1 MSNRASLRRTMFTGD
16 GDDTG
21 WGWRICDDYFRSYAD
36 DCNEQDVPKDPLQ
49 LLSKACAE
57 ATEQER
63 LVFEDLLAAVTAGRP
78 ARRSLGR
85 NGFAV
90 IRGGLLRFE
99 PEQSGRGLR

>member
-1 MSNRASLRRTMFTGD
+1 MSNRASLRKTMFTGD
-16 GDDTG
+16 GDDVG

-63 LVFEDLLAAVTAGRP
+63 LVFEDLLSEGK
-78 ARRSLGR
+78 
-85 NGFAV
+85 
-90 IRGGLLRFE
+90 GLLINGSWHEFE
-99 PEQSGRGLR
+99 KIAPALRAGLEKEN

>member
-16 GDDTG
+16 GEDIG

-36 DCNEQDVPKDPLQ
+36 DCEECDVPSDPLE

-63 LVFEDLLAAVTAGRP
+63 QFFEDL
-78 ARRSLGR
+78 
-85 NGFAV
+85 FAESK
-90 IRGGLLRFE
+90 GLLINGSWHEFE
-99 PEQSGRGLR
+99 EIAAALRAGLGKED

>member
-1 MSNRASLRRTMFTGD
+1 MSNRASLRKTMFTGD
-16 GDDTG
+16 GDDVG

-63 LVFEDLLAAVTAGRP
+63 LVFEDLLSEGK
-78 ARRSLGR
+78 
-85 NGFAV
+85 
-90 IRGGLLRFE
+90 GLLINGSWHEFE
-99 PEQSGRGLR
+99 EIAPALRAGLEKEN

>member
-16 GDDTG
+16 GDDVG

-36 DCNEQDVPKDPLQ
+36 DCNEQDVPNDPLQ

-63 LVFEDLLAAVTAGRP
+63 LVFEDLLAE
-78 ARRSLGR
+78 SK
-85 NGFAV
+85 
-90 IRGGLLRFE
+90 GLLINGSWHEFE
-99 PEQSGRGLR
+99 EIAPSLRAGLEKED

>member
-16 GDDTG
+16 GDDAG

-63 LVFEDLLAAVTAGRP
+63 LVISFERNQAFATQRLALHQIADHAGAVRP
-78 ARRSLGR
+78 AR
-85 NGFAV
+85 
-90 IRGGLLRFE
+90 
-99 PEQSGRGLR
+99 SGCVSCAG

>member
-16 GDDTG
+16 CDDVG

-36 DCNEQDVPKDPLQ
+36 DCEECEVPRDPLE

-63 LVFEDLLAAVTAGRP
+63 LFFEDLLAEGTGMLINSSWHDFDEIAPALRAG
-78 ARRSLGR
+78 LEKEG
-85 NGFAV
+85 
-90 IRGGLLRFE
+90 
-99 PEQSGRGLR
+99 

>member
-1 MSNRASLRRTMFTGD
+1 MSNRASLRRTMVTGD
-16 GDDTG
+16 GDDAV

-63 LVFEDLLAAVTAGRP
+63 LVFEDLLAA
-78 ARRSLGR
+78 SK
-85 NGFAV
+85 
-90 IRGGLLRFE
+90 GLLINGSWHEFE
-99 PEQSGRGLR
+99 EIAPALRAGLEKEN

>member
-16 GDDTG
+16 GDDVG

-63 LVFEDLLAAVTAGRP
+63 LVFEDLLAE
-78 ARRSLGR
+78 SK
-85 NGFAV
+85 
-90 IRGGLLRFE
+90 GLLINGSWHEFE
-99 PEQSGRGLR
+99 EIAPALRAGLEKEN